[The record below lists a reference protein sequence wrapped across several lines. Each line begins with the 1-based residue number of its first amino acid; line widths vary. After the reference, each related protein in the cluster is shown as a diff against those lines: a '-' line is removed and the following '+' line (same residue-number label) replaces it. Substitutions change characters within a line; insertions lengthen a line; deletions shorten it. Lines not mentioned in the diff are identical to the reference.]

1 MRPFELFLYVAVVFG
16 WSTSWYP
23 LSLQLGVVAPEV
35 SIFWRFL
42 VSSLMMLAIT
52 ALCGIRLRFEPGEH
66 LRFLFLGMALFST
79 NFALFYNSS
88 LYLASGLLAVIL
100 SMSSLVNVAL
110 VAAIN
115 RRPPPLPQVV
125 AAIVGLVGLGLIFAP
140 EFKTLPTAGIAV
152 VYGVLATFSFCIGNL
167 LSSRSQ
173 QRGTP
178 VLASTSGDGYGTL
191 FMGIALVP
199 LHHRHIA
206 QLSFSLAWLILVSSV
221 MTCLLSQPGRATGP
235 GRAAY
240 ATVVFLIFALLI
252 SARRGANVQAPG
264 RTALVTRQL
273 HIRPDRRVSRG
284 EGRGKRPGG
293 KRHHRAERQ
302 HVSEPHIPA
311 EQSGSA
317 RRSTLQHSRKPGI
330 RARSAV
336 RVEEDNRGQAYSAG
350 STDQM
355 NQRGLRSPCMASS
368 QCTAPTKLRITA
380 P

>member
-42 VSSLMMLAIT
+42 VSSLMMLAIA

-100 SMSSLVNVAL
+100 SMSSLINVVL

-115 RRPPPLPQVV
+115 RRPPPLLQMV

-152 VYGVLATFSFCIGNL
+152 AYGVLATFSFCIGNL

-178 VLASTSGDGYGTL
+178 VLASTSWGMVYGTL
-191 FMGIALVP
+191 FMGIIALLRGHP
-199 LHHRHIA
+199 FIIDMSPSYL
-206 QLSFSLAWLILVSSV
+206 FSLAWLILVSSV
-221 MTCLLSQPGRATGP
+221 MTFACYLSLVGRIGP

-240 ATVVFLIFALLI
+240 ATVVFPIFALLI
-252 SARRGANVQAPG
+252 SARYEGYEWSVAALAG
-264 RTALVTRQL
+264 LALVIIGNL
-273 HIRPDRRVSRG
+273 IM
-284 EGRGKRPGG
+284 
-293 KRHHRAERQ
+293 
-302 HVSEPHIPA
+302 
-311 EQSGSA
+311 
-317 RRSTLQHSRKPGI
+317 I
-330 RARSAV
+330 RAR
-336 RVEEDNRGQAYSAG
+336 D
-350 STDQM
+350 
-355 NQRGLRSPCMASS
+355 
-368 QCTAPTKLRITA
+368 
-380 P
+380 

>member
-52 ALCGIRLRFEPGEH
+52 AFCGIRLRFEPGEH

-167 LSSRSQ
+167 LSSGSQ
-173 QRGTP
+173 RPRDPGSRLNQ
-178 VLASTSGDGYGTL
+178 LGDGVRHAVHGNHC
-191 FMGIALVP
+191 P
-199 LHHRHIA
+199 PSRSSLHHRHVA
-206 QLSFSLAWLILVSSV
+206 QLSDQPCLAYPRLFGDDL
-221 MTCLLSQPGRATGP
+221 CLLPQPCRADRSG
-235 GRAAY
+235 AA
-240 ATVVFLIFALLI
+240 
-252 SARRGANVQAPG
+252 P
-264 RTALVTRQL
+264 
-273 HIRPDRRVSRG
+273 PM
-284 EGRGKRPGG
+284 
-293 KRHHRAERQ
+293 
-302 HVSEPHIPA
+302 
-311 EQSGSA
+311 
-317 RRSTLQHSRKPGI
+317 RRSCSR
-330 RARSAV
+330 S
-336 RVEEDNRGQAYSAG
+336 
-350 STDQM
+350 
-355 NQRGLRSPCMASS
+355 SPC
-368 QCTAPTKLRITA
+368 
-380 P
+380 

>member
-52 ALCGIRLRFEPGEH
+52 AFCGIRLRFEPGEH

-100 SMSSLVNVAL
+100 SMSSLINVVL

-115 RRPPPLPQVV
+115 RRPPPLLQMV

-152 VYGVLATFSFCIGNL
+152 AYGVLATFSFCIGNL

-178 VLASTSGDGYGTL
+178 VLASTSWGMVYGTL
-191 FMGIALVP
+191 FMGIIALLRGHP
-199 LHHRHIA
+199 FIIDMSPSYL
-206 QLSFSLAWLILVSSV
+206 LSLAWLILVSSV
-221 MTCLLSQPGRATGP
+221 MTFACYLSLVGRIGP

-240 ATVVFLIFALLI
+240 ATVVFPIFALLI
-252 SARRGANVQAPG
+252 SSRYEGYEWSVAALAGL
-264 RTALVTRQL
+264 ALVIIGNL
-273 HIRPDRRVSRG
+273 IM
-284 EGRGKRPGG
+284 
-293 KRHHRAERQ
+293 
-302 HVSEPHIPA
+302 
-311 EQSGSA
+311 
-317 RRSTLQHSRKPGI
+317 I
-330 RARSAV
+330 RAR
-336 RVEEDNRGQAYSAG
+336 D
-350 STDQM
+350 
-355 NQRGLRSPCMASS
+355 
-368 QCTAPTKLRITA
+368 
-380 P
+380 

>member
-1 MRPFELFLYVAVVFG
+1 MRPFEMFLYVAVVFG

-100 SMSSLVNVAL
+100 SMSSLINVVL

-115 RRPPPLPQVV
+115 RRPPPLLQMV

-152 VYGVLATFSFCIGNL
+152 AYGVLATFSFCIGNL

-178 VLASTSGDGYGTL
+178 VLASTSWGMVYGTL
-191 FMGIALVP
+191 FMGIIGLLRGHP
-199 LHHRHIA
+199 FIIDMSPSYL
-206 QLSFSLAWLILVSSV
+206 FSLAWLILVSSV
-221 MTCLLSQPGRATGP
+221 MTFACYLSLVGRIGP

-240 ATVVFLIFALLI
+240 ATVVFPIFALLI
-252 SARRGANVQAPG
+252 SARYEGYEWSVAALAG
-264 RTALVTRQL
+264 LALVIIGNL
-273 HIRPDRRVSRG
+273 IM
-284 EGRGKRPGG
+284 
-293 KRHHRAERQ
+293 
-302 HVSEPHIPA
+302 
-311 EQSGSA
+311 
-317 RRSTLQHSRKPGI
+317 I
-330 RARSAV
+330 RAR
-336 RVEEDNRGQAYSAG
+336 D
-350 STDQM
+350 
-355 NQRGLRSPCMASS
+355 
-368 QCTAPTKLRITA
+368 
-380 P
+380 